1 MSYPQAPSK
10 FVNPDEII
18 PLSPPT
24 KPPFAQY
31 AASPLPATP
40 HTPYSPPSPS
50 RLSETI
56 PLRPYLS
63 LLPRILLT
71 FFSPCLLPMI
81 LTIAHLIQNRSST
94 ASLATSLKSSVLSA
108 CSGLAKAAASIK
120 TLPRYLA
127 MQTNQEAIRATQAS
141 ILAIGT
147 MLMDAITIIEAVV
160 NFIVD
165 TYRSLL
171 LCTIELAVRGTL
183 EILISAVQTISDAVT
198 DTLNSVRSNI
208 QDDIGDANDI
218 IQTAVSAI
226 NRVTTLVNLN
236 ISVPEFSIPA
246 LSFLQNVT
254 IPTTFEDG
262 LITLNSSLPTLTDLK
277 KKMDE
282 IIDTPFEALI
292 SEINSTRLEMAASFN
307 SSILSV
313 PSLSSLSANSA
324 NDLSNDLC
332 SDLDTSLIDDTAKAL
347 HKLSSIA
354 IGLMFLLLFLIWAAL
369 AVWEW
374 RKWKLMKDTVD
385 AVNEEWDRDGKSDA
399 WRMVA
404 IVEHPV
410 LERYSGTFL
419 GKIAK
424 MPRTRTN
431 LRWFLSYL
439 AHPTCLAL
447 LFISLFGFLSI
458 QFQLVA
464 LNALKAHAQSSAN
477 STVTAST
484 NSLVTKL
491 NAAALNSS
499 QEYADSY
506 NEAIAGYQDRINNE
520 LFGSWVNT
528 TAVTLNSTLVEF
540 YDEVEKALNASFGGT
555 ILYNPINTFMYCILG
570 SKITNL
576 EKGLTWIS
584 EHAFVDLP
592 TFPSD
597 ILLLSNDSM
606 NEIATPI
613 AAAAVGS
620 GDGGDDDD
628 GVVGTLISHFESAL
642 KVERTFY
649 GIMLGVWLALFL
661 IGLAVVI
668 WNSGGR
674 EKFMALRG
682 VPSSSSPPGYG
693 PPESKHPRWKAW
705 LTNNHPIYDSYA
717 EKQFRGTTP
726 TNCLESYTHADV
738 PNVNNGNDDHEK
750 SFFKMRDSHAAGPF
764 GSHATSAVRSTI
776 ASLAAPGQSFLKL
789 SGRKLTDTTT
799 PYDDKVPL
807 APVQTSEK
815 YSRDHANS
823 PFPRPS
829 SESSESSAAQ
839 PFWVDKF
846 YGAFEG
852 VKSFFPTRSQRLGA
866 ALARKASQRTE
877 GSFGASQVPTARTPG
892 HDWIGGHQCL
902 PEKKAEPEWSMVDPR
917 MLGRALE
924 DDKGRYP
931 RVLPPSEM
939 AAANYNPHPVYPR
952 PMSRASTLGEGM
964 VIPSTTS
971 HPDPFQDMPPL
982 PPKHKRA
989 SMDYVEEYESSH
1001 SRSSRE
1007 DSRHGGVTS
1016 PASSSVSYFAAE
1028 PQLVSASKVQVGVAQ
1043 KGGQATRALAE
1054 IVKELQEKRER
1065 KDPFGDDYERGL

>member
-1 MSYPQAPSK
+1 MSCPQPPPK

-18 PLSPPT
+18 PLSPPV

-40 HTPYSPPSPS
+40 HTPYSPPLPS
-50 RLSETI
+50 RRSETI
-56 PLRPYLS
+56 PLQPYLS

-108 CSGLAKAAASIK
+108 CSGLAKGAASIK

-165 TYRSLL
+165 TYRSML
-171 LCTIELAVRGTL
+171 LCTIELAVWGTL
-183 EILISAVQTISDAVT
+183 EILISAVQNISDAIT

-218 IQTAVSAI
+218 IQTAVNAI
-226 NRVTTLVNLN
+226 NKVTTLVNLN

-246 LSFLQNVT
+246 LSFLENVT
-254 IPTTFEDG
+254 IPTTFEDS
-262 LITLNSSLPTLTDLK
+262 LITLNSSLPTLAELK
-277 KKMDE
+277 KKMNE

-307 SSILSV
+307 SSILPV
-313 PSLSSLSANSA
+313 PSLSSLSANSTQ
-324 NDLSNDLC
+324 DLSHDLC

-354 IGLMFLLLFLIWAAL
+354 IGLMFLLLFLVWAVL

-385 AVNEEWDRDGKSDA
+385 AIEEEWDRDGKSDA

-410 LERYSGTFL
+410 LERYSGNFL
-419 GKIAK
+419 GKITK
-424 MPRTRTN
+424 LPRTRTN

-447 LFISLFGFLSI
+447 LFISLLGFLSI

-464 LNALKAHAQSSAN
+464 LNALKAHVQSNAN
-477 STVTAST
+477 TTVTAST

-506 NEAIAGYQDRINNE
+506 NKAIAGYQNRINNE

-540 YDEVEKALNASFGGT
+540 YDEVENALNASFGGT
-555 ILYNPINTFMYCILG
+555 ILYNPINTFIYCILG

-576 EKGLTWIS
+576 EKGLIWIS

-597 ILLLSNDSM
+597 ILLISNDSM
-606 NEIATPI
+606 TEIATPI
-613 AAAAVGS
+613 ASAAAGS
-620 GDGGDDDD
+620 GDGDDDD

-668 WNSGGR
+668 WHSGGR

-682 VPSSSSPPGYG
+682 VPSSSSPSGYG
-693 PPESKHPRWKAW
+693 PPEPKHPRWKAW

-717 EKQFRGTTP
+717 EKQFRGTTS
-726 TNCLESYTHADV
+726 TNPLENYTHADV
-738 PNVNNGNDDHEK
+738 PNVNDGNDDNEK
-750 SFFKMRDSHAAGPF
+750 SFFKMRDSHGAPPF
-764 GSHATSAVRSTI
+764 GSHPTSAIRSTI
-776 ASLAAPGQSFLKL
+776 ASLAAPGQNFLKL
-789 SGRKLTDTTT
+789 SGRKLTDTMT
-799 PYDDKVPL
+799 PYDDKVPI
-807 APVQTSEK
+807 APAQTSEK
-815 YSRDHANS
+815 YSRDHASS
-823 PFPRPS
+823 PLSQPS
-829 SESSESSAAQ
+829 SDSSESSAAQ
-839 PFWVDKF
+839 PLWVDKF

-852 VKSFFPTRSQRLGA
+852 VKSFFPTRGQRLGA

-892 HDWIGGHQCL
+892 HDWVGERQCA
-902 PEKKAEPEWSMVDPR
+902 PEKKAASEWSMVDPG
-917 MLGRALE
+917 MMGRAL
-924 DDKGRYP
+924 DDDQGRYP

-939 AAANYNPHPVYPR
+939 AVANYDPHPVYPR
-952 PMSRASTLGEGM
+952 PMSRAPTLGEGM
-964 VIPSTTS
+964 IIPSTTI
-971 HPDPFQDMPPL
+971 HPDPFLDMPPL
-982 PPKHKRA
+982 PPKRKRT
-989 SMDYVEEYESSH
+989 SIDYLEEYESSH

-1016 PASSSVSYFAAE
+1016 PASSSMSYFAAE
-1028 PQLVSASKVQVGVAQ
+1028 PQLVSASKVQVGVGQ
-1043 KGGQATRALAE
+1043 KEGHATRALAE
-1054 IVKELQEKRER
+1054 IVKELQKKRER
-1065 KDPFGDDYERGL
+1065 EDPFGDDYE

>member
-1 MSYPQAPSK
+1 
-10 FVNPDEII
+10 
-18 PLSPPT
+18 
-24 KPPFAQY
+24 
-31 AASPLPATP
+31 
-40 HTPYSPPSPS
+40 
-50 RLSETI
+50 
-56 PLRPYLS
+56 
-63 LLPRILLT
+63 
-71 FFSPCLLPMI
+71 
-81 LTIAHLIQNRSST
+81 
-94 ASLATSLKSSVLSA
+94 
-108 CSGLAKAAASIK
+108 
-120 TLPRYLA
+120 
-127 MQTNQEAIRATQAS
+127 
-141 ILAIGT
+141 
-147 MLMDAITIIEAVV
+147 
-160 NFIVD
+160 
-165 TYRSLL
+165 
-171 LCTIELAVRGTL
+171 
-183 EILISAVQTISDAVT
+183 
-198 DTLNSVRSNI
+198 
-208 QDDIGDANDI
+208 
-218 IQTAVSAI
+218 
-226 NRVTTLVNLN
+226 
-236 ISVPEFSIPA
+236 
-246 LSFLQNVT
+246 
-254 IPTTFEDG
+254 
-262 LITLNSSLPTLTDLK
+262 
-277 KKMDE
+277 
-282 IIDTPFEALI
+282 
-292 SEINSTRLEMAASFN
+292 
-307 SSILSV
+307 
-313 PSLSSLSANSA
+313 
-324 NDLSNDLC
+324 
-332 SDLDTSLIDDTAKAL
+332 
-347 HKLSSIA
+347 
-354 IGLMFLLLFLIWAAL
+354 
-369 AVWEW
+369 
-374 RKWKLMKDTVD
+374 
-385 AVNEEWDRDGKSDA
+385 
-399 WRMVA
+399 
-404 IVEHPV
+404 
-410 LERYSGTFL
+410 
-419 GKIAK
+419 
-424 MPRTRTN
+424 
-431 LRWFLSYL
+431 
-439 AHPTCLAL
+439 
-447 LFISLFGFLSI
+447 
-458 QFQLVA
+458 
-464 LNALKAHAQSSAN
+464 
-477 STVTAST
+477 
-484 NSLVTKL
+484 
-491 NAAALNSS
+491 
-499 QEYADSY
+499 
-506 NEAIAGYQDRINNE
+506 
-520 LFGSWVNT
+520 
-528 TAVTLNSTLVEF
+528 
-540 YDEVEKALNASFGGT
+540 
-555 ILYNPINTFMYCILG
+555 MYCILG

-917 MLGRALE
+917 MLGRTLE

-952 PMSRASTLGEGM
+952 PMSRAPTLGEGM

-982 PPKHKRA
+982 PPKHKHA
-989 SMDYVEEYESSH
+989 SIDYLEEYESSH

>member
-1 MSYPQAPSK
+1 
-10 FVNPDEII
+10 
-18 PLSPPT
+18 
-24 KPPFAQY
+24 
-31 AASPLPATP
+31 
-40 HTPYSPPSPS
+40 
-50 RLSETI
+50 
-56 PLRPYLS
+56 
-63 LLPRILLT
+63 
-71 FFSPCLLPMI
+71 
-81 LTIAHLIQNRSST
+81 
-94 ASLATSLKSSVLSA
+94 
-108 CSGLAKAAASIK
+108 
-120 TLPRYLA
+120 
-127 MQTNQEAIRATQAS
+127 
-141 ILAIGT
+141 
-147 MLMDAITIIEAVV
+147 
-160 NFIVD
+160 
-165 TYRSLL
+165 
-171 LCTIELAVRGTL
+171 
-183 EILISAVQTISDAVT
+183 
-198 DTLNSVRSNI
+198 
-208 QDDIGDANDI
+208 
-218 IQTAVSAI
+218 
-226 NRVTTLVNLN
+226 
-236 ISVPEFSIPA
+236 
-246 LSFLQNVT
+246 
-254 IPTTFEDG
+254 
-262 LITLNSSLPTLTDLK
+262 
-277 KKMDE
+277 
-282 IIDTPFEALI
+282 
-292 SEINSTRLEMAASFN
+292 
-307 SSILSV
+307 
-313 PSLSSLSANSA
+313 
-324 NDLSNDLC
+324 
-332 SDLDTSLIDDTAKAL
+332 
-347 HKLSSIA
+347 
-354 IGLMFLLLFLIWAAL
+354 
-369 AVWEW
+369 
-374 RKWKLMKDTVD
+374 
-385 AVNEEWDRDGKSDA
+385 
-399 WRMVA
+399 
-404 IVEHPV
+404 
-410 LERYSGTFL
+410 
-419 GKIAK
+419 
-424 MPRTRTN
+424 
-431 LRWFLSYL
+431 
-439 AHPTCLAL
+439 
-447 LFISLFGFLSI
+447 
-458 QFQLVA
+458 
-464 LNALKAHAQSSAN
+464 
-477 STVTAST
+477 
-484 NSLVTKL
+484 
-491 NAAALNSS
+491 
-499 QEYADSY
+499 
-506 NEAIAGYQDRINNE
+506 
-520 LFGSWVNT
+520 
-528 TAVTLNSTLVEF
+528 
-540 YDEVEKALNASFGGT
+540 
-555 ILYNPINTFMYCILG
+555 MYCILG

-674 EKFMALRG
+674 ETFMALRG

-917 MLGRALE
+917 MLGRTLE

-952 PMSRASTLGEGM
+952 PMSRAPTLGEGM

-971 HPDPFQDMPPL
+971 HLDPFQDMPPL

-989 SMDYVEEYESSH
+989 STDYVEEYESSH